1 MLVALTVITVPLS
14 TTRAL
19 AAASNTSLKPPT
31 ALPTNTPVPPTSPR
45 TAGVVPVELSLSN
58 SQACA
63 ALGYAHE
70 YKVDPPRSGTYHLA
84 DGDHTVTAT
93 IDAKTIYVSWT
104 ARIGIDAV
112 VVKGGRTANVY
123 QYNPEARGDR
133 QLHSPVNAS
142 GQFAQISHVSFCYDY
157 DQASPPTATATN
169 TPVPPTATATNTPV
183 PPTATATN
191 TPVPPTATATNTP
204 VPPTATATNT
214 PVPPTSTPVSTGSNL
229 SGIIWSDGNDSWTR
243 EPDEPGLSGVLVEL
257 YRDNGDG
264 SLGPEDTF
272 VTSTTTDPDG
282 NYTFPGLSEGSY
294 LILVLAECPALG
306 GPIALDGQQPGVI
319 DVGIS
324 LYCYS

>member
-1 MLVALTVITVPLS
+1 MHPQRIPWAIAMVMLVALTVITVPLS

-183 PPTATATN
+183 PPT
-191 TPVPPTATATNTP
+191 
-204 VPPTATATNT
+204 
-214 PVPPTSTPVSTGSNL
+214 STPVSTGSNL